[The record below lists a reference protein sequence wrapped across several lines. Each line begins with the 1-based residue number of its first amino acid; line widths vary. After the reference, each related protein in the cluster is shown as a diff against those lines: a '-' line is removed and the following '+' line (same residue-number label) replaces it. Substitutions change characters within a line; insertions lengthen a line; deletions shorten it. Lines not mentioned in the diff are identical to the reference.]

1 VATSTDVIE
10 PTPTPTTSTNN
21 AVSPA
26 PVLGP
31 GYTEPYYLALAGSG
45 KAFPDFSQS
54 ANQIKVAEAL
64 HSALGLPTTYN
75 TANFKVWLAS
85 ITDLPA
91 RSARHLLQDSQPG
104 KLLVLGFALAKQPG
118 LPDAETL
125 DAKVQDRTTAQNVA
139 AMFAEADLFVPEFK
153 DSIAV
158 GLVVAAN
165 VSAVVQRAQD
175 FTTFAPI
182 GK

>member
-1 VATSTDVIE
+1 MISPFAAMCVPERTLQDRVTGHHDNDDMYMTLATHVFNTWHM
-10 PTPTPTTSTNN
+10 
-21 AVSPA
+21 
-26 PVLGP
+26 L
-31 GYTEPYYLALAGSG
+31 PYR
-45 KAFPDFSQS
+45 
-54 ANQIKVAEAL
+54 L
-64 HSALGLPTTYN
+64 HARPYN
-75 TANFKVWLAS
+75 TDNFRVWLAS
-85 ITDLPA
+85 ITDLPT